1 MNKESQTECNHKVPL
16 LFSYK
21 AKKKKKTQIL
31 PDLNLA
37 DVPSKVQCPDPTGLA
52 LF

>member
-21 AKKKKKTQIL
+21 AKPKNQIL

-37 DVPSKVQCPDPTGLA
+37 DVLSKIQRPDPTGLA